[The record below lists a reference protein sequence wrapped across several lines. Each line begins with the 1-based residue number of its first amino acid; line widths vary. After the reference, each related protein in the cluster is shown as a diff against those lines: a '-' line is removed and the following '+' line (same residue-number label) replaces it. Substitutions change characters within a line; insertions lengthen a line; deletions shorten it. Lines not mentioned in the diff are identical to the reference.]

1 MSSRDT
7 EGVAAIYFFIAVRD
21 CFVTTLPAYRR
32 QACLSADRLAMT
44 ILINPNSKVKHELF
58 DFLIWHGNCKVY
70 KTTVNTYSFC
80 FD

>member
-58 DFLIWHGNCKVY
+58 DFYNLARELQSIQNDSEHL
-70 KTTVNTYSFC
+70 FLL
-80 FD
+80 F